1 MNIYIYV
8 CVCDMCVFQLP
19 QSSIVFPPTC
29 CRTTCSVSLSTDI
42 RLLTHSLQETNTKI
56 AEINNDNNV

>member
-1 MNIYIYV
+1 MCDV
-8 CVCDMCVFQLP
+8 CVCVP
-19 QSSIVFPPTC
+19 AASIIHCVFPPTC